1 MDGGNGG
8 GVAFTPH
15 DVESL
20 AGVLVGSGNE
30 TPQPG
35 LFGGLVGGC
44 NANAVI
50 NSSSIESIFKK
61 GKTISSI
68 NELKGEKKV
77 LTTKPGAIKVTSGD
91 VFEMTFQGAGGYGDP
106 LERPSS
112 LVLRDVI
119 NGRVSAEMARQLYG
133 VIIDPQMLKLDADAT
148 KRERR
153 QLIKDRLNAGK
164 NLKKTELINASKA
177 IRLISLG
184 EYLEVI
190 KIGQKKI
197 VSCRCGHQFGPATK
211 NWKENAIKIILPPEA
226 AGRHVK
232 LHKDLEIRQFVCP
245 SCGLSLCVE
254 TALHADLPLF
264 DIEPLI

>member
-1 MDGGNGG
+1 
-8 GVAFTPH
+8 
-15 DVESL
+15 
-20 AGVLVGSGNE
+20 
-30 TPQPG
+30 
-35 LFGGLVGGC
+35 VGGC

-77 LTTKPGAIKVTSGD
+77 LATKPGAIKVTSGD

-106 LERPSS
+106 LERTYS
-112 LVLRDVI
+112 LVLRDVV
-119 NGRVSAEMARQLYG
+119 NGRVSAEMARHLYG
-133 VIIDPQMLKLDADAT
+133 VIIDPQTLKLDVAAT

-164 NLKKTELINASKA
+164 NSKKTEPVNASKA

-197 VSCRCGHQFGPATK
+197 VRCRCGYQFGPATK
-211 NWKENAIKIILPPEA
+211 NWKENAIRIILPPEA

-232 LHKDLEIRQFVCP
+232 LHEDLEIRQFVCP
-245 SCGLSLCVE
+245 SCGLSLSVE
-254 TALHADLPLF
+254 TARHADPPLF
-264 DIEPLI
+264 DVEPLI